1 MIIFSSHVAPK
12 GLVLGYQV
20 LDKREVQV
28 INNRP
33 HVIFLDEIIALSS
46 TKEPRM
52 STKMIVFAQKVL
64 QTPVFP
70 PIFTFLTHLTE
81 SITILLS

>member
-12 GLVLGYQV
+12 GLELGYQV
-20 LDKREVQV
+20 LYKRKVQV

-33 HVIFLDEIIALSS
+33 HVIFLYEIIALSPAR
-46 TKEPRM
+46 EPRM
-52 STKMIVFAQKVL
+52 STKMIIFAQNVL